1 MSNPSDPNQPEPTPS
16 EQGWDPQHGFHP
28 APPPPEAQPAPPQMP
43 PPPAAAPPLPGGH
56 PSPGGQYFPP
66 PPSQPYGPPP
76 GQQFQAAPPPP
87 MGYGYGEAGVVPA
100 GMYFDPP
107 SGLTLPQGTALA
119 SVGRRIGAYFL
130 AIPLFIVTL
139 GIGYIIWG
147 LILWGRGTSPALS
160 VLGMRVWRPAENR
173 PATWG
178 VMALRDI
185 IGRIVDGILSFVTGL
200 ISFILFVSTKE
211 HRALHDMVAGTVV
224 LHDPSK
230 VIPK

>member
-1 MSNPSDPNQPEPTPS
+1 
-16 EQGWDPQHGFHP
+16 
-28 APPPPEAQPAPPQMP
+28 
-43 PPPAAAPPLPGGH
+43 
-56 PSPGGQYFPP
+56 
-66 PPSQPYGPPP
+66 
-76 GQQFQAAPPPP
+76 

-100 GMYFDPP
+100 GMYFDPA

-147 LILWGRGTSPALS
+147 LVLWGRGTSPALS

-185 IGRIVDGILSFVTGL
+185 IGRIVDGILSFITGL

-224 LHDPSK
+224 LHDPNK